1 MPVKVLLVDDSP
13 TVRNAI
19 RFHLMAFG
27 CRNFCE
33 AANGAQALE
42 LARKERPNLVMLDL
56 MMPEAGGISAH
67 EVFEK
72 LRMELPDAAI
82 VIVSSIPHE
91 NVRSDYLKGGATAYI
106 VKPFTKFSFEQAR
119 HRLRRVFAEF
129 R

>member
-1 MPVKVLLVDDSP
+1 LVDDSP

-19 RFHLMAFG
+19 RFHLIAFG
-27 CRNFCE
+27 CRNFIE
-33 AANGAQALE
+33 ASDGAQALE
-42 LARKERPNLVMLDL
+42 LARKEHPNLIMLDL
-56 MMPEAGGISAH
+56 MMPESGGITSQ

-72 LRMELPDAAI
+72 LRTELPDAAI

-91 NVRSDYLKGGATAYI
+91 NVKSDYMKSGATAYI

-119 HRLRRVFAEF
+119 HRLRRIFEEF